1 MYTTTCQGHAAPR
14 SVRTPYTWRPDRQI
28 QKAELL
34 NQLSFLGE
42 GGGKGGR
49 RLMEKEGRNGEQP
62 SPWLRR
68 ASAARPH
75 HLSQTME
82 YCPDHGIVSK
92 HLPGGRNPAGAVSS
106 CSGGLPAQHTTCSPR
121 HPNAGMVQRSSPLL
135 QSENDRMIKTTAVI
149 QDSAEPICNFLHCTE
164 YAKETR

>member
-1 MYTTTCQGHAAPR
+1 M
-14 SVRTPYTWRPDRQI
+14 RTPHTWRPDRQI

-42 GGGKGGR
+42 GGRKGWEETDGEGGQER
-49 RLMEKEGRNGEQP
+49 GTTFPLAMEGLCSKTTPPFSNDGV
-62 SPWLRR
+62 
-68 ASAARPH
+68 
-75 HLSQTME
+75 LS
-82 YCPDHGIVSK
+82 DHGIVSK

-106 CSGGLPAQHTTCSPR
+106 CSGGLPAQHTTHSPR
-121 HPNAGMVQRSSPLL
+121 HPNARMVRRSSPLL
-135 QSENDRMIKTTAVI
+135 QSENDRMIQTTAVI